1 MYLALIKGFLIAK
14 KEWIKY
20 ALIAILTVSVLAYVY
35 SAGKHSERSE
45 WLEQE
50 QEFLAKQS
58 AIKEEN
64 DKRIKENR
72 ENYDRILLGV
82 ISNHEKEQKNLND
95 RIAELSNKR
104 LYITAAKNSGCDRVP
119 TETKS
124 TGEFDSPPDR
134 IELSRKDGE
143 NIRNDYGTAQRLV
156 EQYENLRAVCLP
168 LVEVVE

>member
-14 KEWIKY
+14 KAWIKY

-35 SAGKHSERSE
+35 GAGKRSERSE

-72 ENYDRILLGV
+72 EKYDQILLGV
-82 ISNHEKEQKNLND
+82 ISNYEKEQKELND

-104 LYITAAKNSGCDRVP
+104 MYITAAKSSGCNGVP
-119 TETKS
+119 TKTES
-124 TGEFDSPPDR
+124 PGQPDSSSDR
-134 IELSRKDGE
+134 TELSAEDAE
-143 NIRNDYGTAQRLV
+143 NIRDDYATAQQLV
-156 EQYENLRAVCLP
+156 NQYNDLRALCLP
-168 LVEVVE
+168 LVEVVQ

>member
-14 KEWIKY
+14 KAWIKY

-35 SAGKHSERSE
+35 GAGKRSERSE

-72 ENYDRILLGV
+72 EKYDQILLGV
-82 ISNHEKEQKNLND
+82 ISNYEKEQKELND

-104 LYITAAKNSGCDRVP
+104 MYITAAKSSGCNGVP
-119 TETKS
+119 TETQS
-124 TGEFDSPPDR
+124 TGEPDSPADR
-134 IELSRKDGE
+134 VELSGKNAED
-143 NIRNDYGTAQRLV
+143 IRNDYGTAQRLV